1 MLQTILLKIKKHKN
15 PSALPSHMEEEI
27 EKRKSKL
34 KKFFLGWV
42 KDNYDKLF
50 LVLLLIAFIIR
61 IWMFTKTMS
70 QPLWWDEADYLSTG
84 KRWGLGLNIR
94 DIWYYR
100 RGFLFPIIS
109 ALFFK
114 LRLGEIGMKFLMVL
128 FSTGIVAV
136 SYFLI
141 SKMFNKKLAL
151 LTSTALTASW
161 IILFFTGRLLTDIPA
176 TFFLLLA
183 LLLFWKGY
191 VLKEGNKFLY
201 LFSLV
206 FALAVMTRM
215 QSFMLAPPFLIYIFI
230 KEKFKIFKNKQLWI
244 TLGIFLLLLIPYLM
258 LYSMHYGNPLA
269 DLASHYFG
277 IGSSSHP
284 VVPGDVRTFSMAI
297 FNYFKDLPYMM
308 YLPMFIMLLVGVVY
322 FLGDLII
329 GLDKIK
335 KDEVLKNKL
344 FVLSWILSLFLIMGY
359 IGSVS
364 YVEQRYITAALPF
377 LFMIAVSPLLL
388 LEKIITKYVKINKK
402 LIYFGIFLILIFMM
416 IPNFIFANN
425 LTEGKIS
432 SYSQVKQAGELIK
445 ADSNPE
451 DIVIST
457 SLPQITY
464 YSERSVYSYEIQY
477 EGNYTGDKILS
488 NYSGGEK
495 GFEEFLADKKPKYLM
510 VSSVFEDYPTWVLA
524 QQQKDNYHIIVMS
537 LFNSSIV
544 YDTQTNKIVS
554 LDLKGQVKKG
564 NMTFKLFFPK
574 SIDEMNEIYGIFIYK
589 VEYS

>member
-1 MLQTILLKIKKHKN
+1 
-15 PSALPSHMEEEI
+15 
-27 EKRKSKL
+27 
-34 KKFFLGWV
+34 
-42 KDNYDKLF
+42 
-50 LVLLLIAFIIR
+50 
-61 IWMFTKTMS
+61 MFTKTMS

-100 RGFLFPIIS
+100 RGFLFPVIG

-114 LRLGEIGMKFLMVL
+114 LRLGETGMKFLIVL

-141 SKMFNKKLAL
+141 SKMFSKKLAL
-151 LTSTALTASW
+151 LTSAALTVSW

-176 TFFLLLA
+176 AFFLLLA

-230 KEKFKIFKNKQLWI
+230 KEKFRMFKNKQLWI
-244 TLGIFLLLLIPYLM
+244 ILGIFLLLLIPYLI
-258 LYSMHYGNPLA
+258 LYSMHYGNPIG
-269 DLASHYFG
+269 DLASHYLG
-277 IGSSSHP
+277 IGSSAHP
-284 VVPGDVRTFSMAI
+284 VASGDVRTFSMAI

-308 YLPMFIMLLVGVVY
+308 YLPMFIMLLAGVVC
-322 FLGDLII
+322 FFGDLII
-329 GLDKIK
+329 GLDKMQK
-335 KDEVLKNKL
+335 NEVLKNKF
-344 FVLSWILSLFLIMGY
+344 FVLLWILSLFLIMGY

-377 LFMIAVSPLLL
+377 LFMIAVSPLIL
-388 LEKIITKYVKINKK
+388 LEKIITKYLKINKK
-402 LIYFGIFLILIFMM
+402 LIYFGIFLILILIM
-416 IPNFIFANN
+416 IPNFIWANN
-425 LTEGKIS
+425 LTEGKLN
-432 SYSQVKQAGELIK
+432 SYFQIKQAGELIK

-457 SLPQITY
+457 SLPQMTY
-464 YSERSVYSYEIQY
+464 YSERSVYSYDIQY
-477 EGNYTGDKILS
+477 EGNYTGDKTLS
-488 NYSGGEK
+488 SYSGGEK
-495 GFEEFLADKKPKYLM
+495 GFKEFLADKKPKYLM
-510 VSSVFEDYPTWVLA
+510 ASSLFEDYPKWILA
-524 QQQKDNYHIIVMS
+524 QGRKDNYNIIVMPF
-537 LFNSSIV
+537 FNSSIV
-544 YDTQTNKIVS
+544 YDVQTNQMIS
-554 LDLKGQVKKG
+554 LDLKGEVKKE
-564 NMTFKLFFPK
+564 NMTLKLFFPK
-574 SIDEMNEIYGIFIYK
+574 SVDDMNGIFIYK